1 MTAAIQ
7 KLYRGFTNFGRP
19 DRPCASL
26 MNASEYSTLQGLNA
40 ISARLGSM
48 SSERINSISLSGPAE
63 IQAVPEVVP
72 EDIFESEYLLVKTDE
87 CPICFEDLTNNQ
99 DKKQCRKCKQSFH
112 QDCLQSWFKTG
123 HLSCPLCR
131 NCETDRHICL
141 PHQVP
146 ATMLLLPYFP
156 IASATQPPYTM
167 SAVLRDL
174 RSF

>member
-1 MTAAIQ
+1 MTAAVQ
-7 KLYRGFTNFGRP
+7 NLYRGFTNFGRS
-19 DRPCASL
+19 DRPRAS

-48 SSERINSISLSGPAE
+48 SIERINAISLSGPAQ
-63 IQAVPEVVP
+63 IQAVPELVP
-72 EDIFESEYLLVKTDE
+72 DDIFESEYQLAKSDE

-112 QDCLQSWFKTG
+112 DHCLQAWFKTG

-131 NCETDRHICL
+131 HCETDRPICL
-141 PHQVP
+141 HSEVP

-156 IASATQPPYTM
+156 MAAGNQPPYTM